1 MDSVLGVSL
10 TDYSSSGLFHG
21 IHGRHNDSP
30 VCYAPFV
37 FTRALRVFARLIFS
51 FPLSSS
57 NLFHATR

>member
-30 VCYAPFV
+30 VYYAPFV
-37 FTRALRVFARLIFS
+37 FTRTLHVFSRLIFS
-51 FPLSSS
+51 SPLSPSK
-57 NLFHATR
+57 LFHATR